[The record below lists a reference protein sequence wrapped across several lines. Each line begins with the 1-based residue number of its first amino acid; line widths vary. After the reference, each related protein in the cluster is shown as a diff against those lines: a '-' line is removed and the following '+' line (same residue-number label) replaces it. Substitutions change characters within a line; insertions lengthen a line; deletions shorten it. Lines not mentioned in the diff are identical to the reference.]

1 MSFVEKFDK
10 ITNVK
15 TCRFHKRIFL
25 IKKSPALI
33 LYLLRKL
40 NDVEEIFVNIFLF
53 QHRPYFVISHIFAIF
68 RNIYVD
74 NASKLCHGNGIW
86 EKTNYS
92 QCVKL
97 CQVYDFSGNISWSD
111 CHLLSGGSG
120 GSDSANISAIIY
132 YIGRKEIPFFSFYHR
147 LVIIIFV
154 LFRDCYSGYSISL
167 IALLGA
173 VAIFLSF
180 RWWLGKKHFIIF
192 LLTDVNISGH
202 SLNFLLSMRIVYFP
216 IKGKWGVS
224 DTKYILDYSSLW
236 SSLTAPGYSWLW
248 FRLHKGDLQIIF
260 Y

>member
-97 CQVYDFSGNISWSD
+97 CEIYDFSGNVSWQA
-111 CHLLSGGSG
+111 CHQLAGGG
-120 GSDSANISAIIY
+120 LGSDTANISAIIY
-132 YIGRKEIPFFSFYHR
+132 YIGNTSLLY
-147 LVIIIFV
+147 LTT
-154 LFRDCYSGYSISL
+154 SSSISRCL
-167 IALLGA
+167 P
-173 VAIFLSF
+173 VNKFPEIFTLS
-180 RWWLGKKHFIIF
+180 
-192 LLTDVNISGH
+192 D
-202 SLNFLLSMRIVYFP
+202 
-216 IKGKWGVS
+216 
-224 DTKYILDYSSLW
+224 
-236 SSLTAPGYSWLW
+236 
-248 FRLHKGDLQIIF
+248 
-260 Y
+260 

>member
-53 QHRPYFVISHIFAIF
+53 QHRPYFVISHIYAIF

-111 CHLLSGGSG
+111 WHLLSGGSG

-132 YIGRKEIPFFSFYHR
+132 YIGKRDSIFFFLSPFGDYYICSISW
-147 LVIIIFV
+147 L
-154 LFRDCYSGYSISL
+154 LFRLLHLFDCSSGGSRHFSL
-167 IALLGA
+167 LQVMIRKKTFYYFSLDWRKYFGTFPQLPAQYENC
-173 VAIFLSF
+173 IFS
-180 RWWLGKKHFIIF
+180 
-192 LLTDVNISGH
+192 N
-202 SLNFLLSMRIVYFP
+202 
-216 IKGKWGVS
+216 
-224 DTKYILDYSSLW
+224 
-236 SSLTAPGYSWLW
+236 
-248 FRLHKGDLQIIF
+248 
-260 Y
+260 